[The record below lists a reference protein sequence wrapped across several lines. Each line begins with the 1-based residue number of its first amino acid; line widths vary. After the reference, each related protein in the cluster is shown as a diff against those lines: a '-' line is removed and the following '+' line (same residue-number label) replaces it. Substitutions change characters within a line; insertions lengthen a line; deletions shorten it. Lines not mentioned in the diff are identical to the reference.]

1 MTMRIER
8 VEGLL
13 VGSQIVG
20 TNLVVRVTTD
30 TGITG
35 IGQSGAWGF
44 PDATNTI
51 IDQFRSALVGADPM
65 RTEYLQQHLS
75 RLRPFRGNILW
86 GALSALDIAL
96 WDIKGKHL
104 GVPVWELLGGRV
116 RDKVRLHALILDSD
130 IEAVARAARAAAED
144 GFTAIKYDPIPTGWQ
159 DMSLARLVESV
170 REMGAAG
177 REAVGLD
184 VDIIFELHRKLTPMH
199 SLAVAQALAEFR
211 PLFIEDPI
219 QIDSVMIQGALAG
232 RYEVPLAN
240 GERLSTIWEFRD
252 LFAAGGPQY
261 VRPDLGLAGGFTG
274 CRKIA
279 ALAEAHH
286 AALVSHNYM
295 GPLLTAASIHLD
307 VAIPNVITQEYLLQD
322 ESDFPGDAAFR
333 TSLRRVGG
341 WMEAP
346 EAPGVGV
353 ELDETLLAAAP
364 PRSLPTIGVLRADGS
379 PAFAS

>member
-1 MTMRIER
+1 M
-8 VEGLL
+8 
-13 VGSQIVG
+13 
-20 TNLVVRVTTD
+20 
-30 TGITG
+30 
-35 IGQSGAWGF
+35 A
-44 PDATNTI
+44 
-51 IDQFRSALVGADPM
+51 
-65 RTEYLQQHLS
+65 
-75 RLRPFRGNILW
+75 
-86 GALSALDIAL
+86 
-96 WDIKGKHL
+96 
-104 GVPVWELLGGRV
+104 
-116 RDKVRLHALILDSD
+116 
-130 IEAVARAARAAAED
+130 
-144 GFTAIKYDPIPTGWQ
+144 
-159 DMSLARLVESV
+159 
-170 REMGAAG
+170 AAG

-219 QIDSVMIQGALAG
+219 QIDSVTIQGALAE

-295 GPLLTAASIHLD
+295 GPLLTAASVHLD
-307 VAIPNVITQEYLLQD
+307 IAIPNVLTQEYLLQD

-333 TSLRRVGG
+333 TSLQREGG
-341 WMEAP
+341 YMLAP
-346 EAPGVGV
+346 DRPGLGV
-353 ELDETLLAAAP
+353 ELDEALVAAAP
-364 PRSLPTIGVLRADGS
+364 PRTLPATGVMRLDGS